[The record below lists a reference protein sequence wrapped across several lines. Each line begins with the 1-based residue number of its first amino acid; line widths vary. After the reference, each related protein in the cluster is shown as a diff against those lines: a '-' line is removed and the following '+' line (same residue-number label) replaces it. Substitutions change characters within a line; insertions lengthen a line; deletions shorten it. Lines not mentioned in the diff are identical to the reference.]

1 MKLLTGLITILA
13 LTGPHRP
20 PEYLGPETLM
30 PLASILAAIAGFF
43 LMFWRV
49 IVKFVKTTYRKIRGL
64 PEETPPDVDEGDPA
78 MDGGDP
84 LKEDLDK

>member
-1 MKLLTGLITILA
+1 MNILINLA
-13 LTGPHRP
+13 SLMGPLRP

-49 IVKFVKTTYRKIRGL
+49 IVKFIKATYRKIRGL
-64 PEETPPDVDEGDPA
+64 PEEVPPDLDMDVEDPA
-78 MDGGDP
+78 EEET
-84 LKEDLDK
+84 KDK

>member
-1 MKLLTGLITILA
+1 MNVLFTLLSLM
-13 LTGPHRP
+13 GPLRP

-49 IVKFVKTTYRKIRGL
+49 IVKFIKATYRKMRGL
-64 PEETPPDVDEGDPA
+64 PDEVPPDMDVEDPT
-78 MDGGDP
+78 
-84 LKEDLDK
+84 EEEQDK